1 MPAPIALRPRLRCQ
15 PRSGPRPG
23 SDASPD
29 RHSSRG
35 SGVDSERGSG
45 RGSDAESERGLG
57 RGSGADSERG
67 SGRGSGAGSERGL
80 GRDTLLCEEIVPL
93 ACTGAA
99 EAPRWLAPEES
110 ERLLTARPE
119 RNLLPT
125 ALEQQLDLTLP
136 ALEKLRAALEP
147 VAQERAGAQR
157 EAHERVRAATRAKG
171 RVAVEPVLPVD
182 LLGIYVLVP
191 LPPSVREPT

>member
-1 MPAPIALRPRLRCQ
+1 MIATSAVTVRTTLLIARFRYHLRTDGAGAGRG
-15 PRSGPRPG
+15 SGASPDRHSGRG

-125 ALEQQLDLTLP
+125 ALE
-136 ALEKLRAALEP
+136 
-147 VAQERAGAQR
+147 
-157 EAHERVRAATRAKG
+157 
-171 RVAVEPVLPVD
+171 
-182 LLGIYVLVP
+182 
-191 LPPSVREPT
+191 